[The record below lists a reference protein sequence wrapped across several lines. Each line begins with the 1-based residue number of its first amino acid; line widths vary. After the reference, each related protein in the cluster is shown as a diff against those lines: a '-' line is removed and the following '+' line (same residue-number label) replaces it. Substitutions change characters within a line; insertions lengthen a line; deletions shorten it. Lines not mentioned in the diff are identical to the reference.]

1 MVTSLSEGIGSMAR
15 RTTSKAQ
22 AQDVTSLTFGIT
34 RGNDADPFPYVTYGD
49 VVIGRI
55 TESVD
60 AEGNVHNVLN
70 VRIPRVMDA
79 PRYVDAGALTDAQS
93 RAFKAAIIKA
103 GDAFKNRKGE
113 HVPPKGAYV
122 TRDALYVTTY
132 ASKYAA
138 SKIAARVPLTD
149 VPAVTSTSDTS
160 ELDQMRAM
168 MAQMAQMMERLG
180 K

>member
-1 MVTSLSEGIGSMAR
+1 VEGLIVARVTTR
-15 RTTSKAQ
+15 KA
-22 AQDVTSLTFGIT
+22 AAADVTSLTFGIT
-34 RGNDADPFPYVTYGD
+34 QGNEADPFPYVTYGD

-70 VRIPRVMDA
+70 VRIPRVIDA
-79 PRYVDAGALTDAQS
+79 PRYVDAGSLTAEQS

-138 SKIAARVPLTD
+138 SKIAARVPLAE
-149 VPAVTSTSDTS
+149 VPAPTVTNATIPADVLAA
-160 ELDQMRAM
+160 LDVLRKAGLVQ
-168 MAQMAQMMERLG
+168 
-180 K
+180 